1 MGWRERGIYKGDF
14 SGKFIIP
21 TALDRHGTIDSHSS
35 GYNATSTSGHDPSK
49 YFDKLSDVA
58 WILSE
63 GSWKAFVPFVAFL
76 AGRAIKKS
84 ILKPADR
91 LWTLIRLLQFLNL
104 ETNIRYPALP
114 APSKNRL

>member
-21 TALDRHGTIDSHSS
+21 TALDRHGTIDSHAS

-63 GSWKAFVPFVAFL
+63 ESWKAFVPFVAFL
-76 AGRAIKKS
+76 AGRAIM
-84 ILKPADR
+84 
-91 LWTLIRLLQFLNL
+91 
-104 ETNIRYPALP
+104 
-114 APSKNRL
+114 